1 MDPASATPRP
11 RLPAGE
17 FTTFT
22 IADADSYFDA
32 AAAQGIQL
40 DRQHRRSLIAA
51 AVQKAAANAREF
63 KTAGTEPLPP
73 GIYEWEPDEDLLD
86 EVTDLVEAPQAVLG
100 SFEQR
105 FLDLPQPILTAVM
118 KKHQRYFP
126 VLAKSSDPDGTPS
139 LAPRF
144 VTVANADALEYPDV
158 VRQGNESVIR
168 ARYADAEFFYK
179 QDSARPLDSYTQRLE
194 TLTFHTKLGSML
206 EKSAAWSSWPLR
218 SQESSAPA
226 KTLSKSPAKPQP
238 LA

>member
-1 MDPASATPRP
+1 MSAAGRNSRGPRFRDAQA

-105 FLDLPQPILTAVM
+105 FPGSAAT
-118 KKHQRYFP
+118 
-126 VLAKSSDPDGTPS
+126 DPD
-139 LAPRF
+139 RR
-144 VTVANADALEYPDV
+144 D
-158 VRQGNESVIR
+158 
-168 ARYADAEFFYK
+168 
-179 QDSARPLDSYTQRLE
+179 
-194 TLTFHTKLGSML
+194 
-206 EKSAAWSSWPLR
+206 EK
-218 SQESSAPA
+218 APA
-226 KTLSKSPAKPQP
+226 LLPRSGQILRPRRHAFTGSPLCLP
-238 LA
+238 